1 MSGDLTPAQA
11 RGGALTRH
19 RDGARIDRVR
29 FAWQRSDVART
40 CEECGYTWRVP
51 RSAARRRIR
60 SISMFNAAPNQR
72 TLNRDELARQV
83 ASISAANQVFETYEH
98 CPECGADR
106 FTQHAARDDDP
117 PG

>member
-1 MSGDLTPAQA
+1 M
-11 RGGALTRH
+11 
-19 RDGARIDRVR
+19 R
-29 FAWQRSDVART
+29 FVWQRPDVART

-60 SISMFNAAPNQR
+60 SISLFNAAPNAQSR
-72 TLNRDELARQV
+72 RELARQV
-83 ASISAANQVFETYEH
+83 TSISAGNQTFEIYEH
-98 CPECGADR
+98 CPECGAAR